1 MTESAFD
8 PLLISSRNG
17 VSFALQNRM
26 IVPLKYAT
34 PLSPF
39 AQSLGGR
46 IAVAM
51 GGIDRATRLSCI
63 VGTEFN
69 PPVLLSLNARWRAS
83 VDAHRST
90 GLPILP
96 WSAVAS
102 MIVDSED
109 AADLIRGNVFPEC
122 VNAGVPIRIDPTAF
136 ESEASLSLPTGVEID
151 AVCLELTDRAMA
163 ALLLSDPRE
172 ELVPAIH
179 NSSELADWAID
190 VLASR
195 FASSDHHVT
204 DQSYQL
210 FRDVVSA
217 ISSNSGPYEPASL
230 LEACRTALRTQQDV
244 EKGIQKWLK
253 TLETATRGN
262 ADTLK
267 FGDSHN
273 ILLRGLMLA
282 ALRDSIDRIELARD
296 DSLNA
301 GDTVVRTALFVHGLM
316 IGMGG
321 IDAKLKSNIAW
332 FDASAM
338 FILSSMV
345 PGIKLT
351 AEDPI
356 VVEPVPL
363 PEPAAISIIPT
374 AGDLVAAFAAQG
386 IKATADAP
394 ILPATS
400 IYILFG
406 KLAKSRIEDSPHG
419 MRLAVSSQS
428 LLKKVNGDGWITVK
442 NSKLKTFGRQT
453 LIGLLRIAAGG
464 MATPFCDG
472 EHAGFHVRIQPGTD
486 GLVRSVAIA
495 ANALRDIG
503 WASTSSPRKRKARD
517 INRP

>member
-51 GGIDRATRLSCI
+51 GGIDRATRLSCV

-109 AADLIRGNVFPEC
+109 AADLMRGNVFPEC

-172 ELVPAIH
+172 ELVPKIH
-179 NSSELADWAID
+179 NSLELADWAID
-190 VLASR
+190 VVASR
-195 FASSDHHVT
+195 FSSSGHHVT
-204 DQSYQL
+204 DQSYLL
-210 FRDVVSA
+210 FRDVVTA
-217 ISSNSGPYEPASL
+217 ISSISGPYEPASL
-230 LEACRTALRTQQDV
+230 LEACRTALRTQRNL
-244 EKGIQKWLK
+244 ERGINEWLK
-253 TLETATRGN
+253 TLETATSGN
-262 ADTLK
+262 AEKLK
-267 FGDSHN
+267 FEDSHN
-273 ILLRGLMLA
+273 ILLRGLK
-282 ALRDSIDRIELARD
+282 LARN

-301 GDTVVRTALFVHGLM
+301 GESVVRTALFVHGLM

-338 FILSSMV
+338 SILSLMV
-345 PGIKLT
+345 PDIKLSQD
-351 AEDPI
+351 DPI
-356 VVEPVPL
+356 VVE

-386 IKATADAP
+386 ITATADAP

-400 IYILFG
+400 TYIRFG
-406 KLAKSRIEDSPHG
+406 KLAMSRIEDSPDG
-419 MRLAVSSQS
+419 MRLAVLSQF
-428 LLKKVNGDGWITVK
+428 LLAEVNGDGWIAVN
-442 NSKLKTFGRQT
+442 NSKSKTFGRQA

-464 MATPFCDG
+464 IATPFCAGDR
-472 EHAGFHVRIQPGTD
+472 AGFYIRIQHI
-486 GLVRSVAIA
+486 LVQ
-495 ANALRDIG
+495 
-503 WASTSSPRKRKARD
+503 
-517 INRP
+517 

>member
-1 MTESAFD
+1 MTASAID

-17 VSFALQNRM
+17 VSSALQSRI
-26 IVPLKYAT
+26 IVPLRHST
-34 PLSPF
+34 PSSPF
-39 AQSLGGR
+39 AKSLGGR

-63 VGTEFN
+63 IGTEFN
-69 PPVLLSLNARWRAS
+69 PPVLLSLNARWRAA
-83 VDAHRST
+83 VDAHRLT

-163 ALLLSDPRE
+163 ALLLGDPRE
-172 ELVPAIH
+172 ELVPTIH
-179 NSSELADWAID
+179 NSLELADWVID
-190 VLASR
+190 VVASR
-195 FASSDHHVT
+195 FSSSDHHVT

-210 FRDVVSA
+210 FRDVVTA
-217 ISSNSGPYEPASL
+217 ISSSSGPYEPASL
-230 LEACRTALRTQQDV
+230 LEACRTALRTQRNL
-244 EKGIQKWLK
+244 ERGIKEWLK
-253 TLETATRGN
+253 TLETATSGN
-262 ADTLK
+262 AEKLK
-267 FGDSHN
+267 FEDSHN

-282 ALRDSIDRIELARD
+282 ALRNSIDRIKLARN

-301 GDTVVRTALFVHGLM
+301 GESVVRTALFVHGLM

-338 FILSSMV
+338 SILSSMV
-345 PGIKLT
+345 PDIKLSPD
-351 AEDPI
+351 DPI
-356 VVEPVPL
+356 VVE

-374 AGDLVAAFAAQG
+374 AGDLVTAFAAEG
-386 IKATADAP
+386 ITATADAP

-400 IYILFG
+400 TYIRFG
-406 KLAKSRIEDSPHG
+406 KLAMSRIEDSPDG
-419 MRLAVSSQS
+419 MRLAVLSQF
-428 LLKKVNGDGWITVK
+428 LLAEVDGDGWIAVN
-442 NSKLKTFGRQT
+442 NSKSKTFGRQA

-464 MATPFCDG
+464 IATPFYAGDR
-472 EHAGFHVRIQPGTD
+472 AGFYIRIQPGTD
-486 GLVRSVAIA
+486 GLVNSVAIA
-495 ANALRDIG
+495 ANAIRDMG
-503 WASTSSPRKRKARD
+503 WAISSSPRKRKARD